1 MFGRLYDIWIG
12 DEDVELRNMIEEF
25 RIDYGLDQKF
35 MYTLEL
41 IESSIAEMDYEGAL
55 TLFQF
60 YQPSNMSRLD
70 YNVFEQLLL
79 DAQYGI

>member
-12 DEDVELRNMIEEF
+12 DEDAELRNMIEEF
-25 RIDYGLDQKF
+25 RVDYGLDEKF

-41 IESSIAEMDYEGAL
+41 IESAVAEQDYEGAL
-55 TLFQF
+55 TLLQF
-60 YQPSNMSRLD
+60 YTPTQMSRWD
-70 YNVFEQLLL
+70 YNIFEQLLL

>member
-25 RIDYGLDQKF
+25 RIDYGLDEKF

-60 YQPSNMSRLD
+60 YTPAQMSRLD

>member
-25 RIDYGLDQKF
+25 RIDYGLDEKF

-41 IESSIAEMDYEGAL
+41 IESSIAEMDYQGAL

>member
-12 DEDVELRNMIEEF
+12 DEDAELRNMIVEF
-25 RIDYGLDQKF
+25 RVDYGLDEKF

-41 IESSIAEMDYEGAL
+41 IESAVAEQDYEGAL

-60 YQPSNMSRLD
+60 YQPPNMSRWD
-70 YNVFEQLLL
+70 YSIFEQLLL

>member
-12 DEDVELRNMIEEF
+12 DENAELRNMIEDF
-25 RIDYGLDQKF
+25 RLDYGLDEKF

-41 IESSIAEMDYEGAL
+41 IESAVAEQDYEGAL

-60 YQPSNMSRLD
+60 YQPVQMSRLD
-70 YNVFEQLLL
+70 YNIFEQLLL
-79 DAQYGI
+79 DARYGI

>member
-12 DEDVELRNMIEEF
+12 DEDVELRNMIAEF
-25 RIDYGLDQKF
+25 RLDYGLDEKF

-41 IESSIAEMDYEGAL
+41 IESAVATNDYEGAL

-60 YQPSNMSRLD
+60 YQPSTMTRLD
-70 YNVFEQLLL
+70 YKIFEQLLI

>member
-12 DEDVELRNMIEEF
+12 DEDAELRNMIEEF
-25 RIDYGLDQKF
+25 RLDYGLDEKF

-41 IESSIAEMDYEGAL
+41 IESAVSEQDYEGAL

-60 YQPSNMSRLD
+60 YQPPNMSRWD
-70 YNVFEQLLL
+70 YSIFEQLLL